1 MAFEGGTKVRD
12 RSDHSPSSR
21 ALPEPTPPKATSL
34 LRPDEVSPRT
44 LSDATEV
51 VRAFYHAT
59 AEMLEAVYLHTPET
73 IGKRS

>member
-1 MAFEGGTKVRD
+1 MAFEGGTKVKD
-12 RSDHSPSSR
+12 RGFQKPSSQ

-34 LRPDEVSPRT
+34 QDSDEVTPGT

-59 AEMLEAVYLHTPET
+59 AEMIEAVYL
-73 IGKRS
+73 R